1 MFLGSDPDHLHT
13 HMVTEVHIIIMV
25 TEVHFIIMVTEVH
38 FIIMVTGV
46 HFIFQYLYNS
56 TCLLCLQVLSPLSF
70 VKPCSKL
77 SQERLLTTLK
87 W

>member
-13 HMVTEVHIIIMV
+13 HMVTEVHI
-25 TEVHFIIMVTEVH
+25 IIMVTEVH